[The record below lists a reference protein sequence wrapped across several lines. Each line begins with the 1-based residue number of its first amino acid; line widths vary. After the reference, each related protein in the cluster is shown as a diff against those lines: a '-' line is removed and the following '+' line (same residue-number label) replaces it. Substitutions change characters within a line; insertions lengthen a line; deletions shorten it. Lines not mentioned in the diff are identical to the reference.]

1 MIKEV
6 ELLGIEVIF
15 REKINKSYEKNVKVI
30 KDGITYLVILN
41 YDDWDGYSIYWSD
54 ENSIRIDEPDWA
66 VEYIN
71 KNSNHDLAYLL
82 DEMGVE
88 ND

>member
-1 MIKEV
+1 
-6 ELLGIEVIF
+6 
-15 REKINKSYEKNVKVI
+15 
-30 KDGITYLVILN
+30 VILN

-66 VEYIN
+66 VKYIN
-71 KNSNHDLAYLL
+71 ENSNHDLAYLL